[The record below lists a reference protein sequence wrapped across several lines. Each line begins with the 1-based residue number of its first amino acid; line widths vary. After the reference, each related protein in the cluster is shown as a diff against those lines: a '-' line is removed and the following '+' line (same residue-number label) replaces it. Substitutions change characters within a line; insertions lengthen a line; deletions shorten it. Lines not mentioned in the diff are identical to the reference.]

1 MYFSECM
8 HFPAAH
14 LNTTLMFLHFYLLE
28 NLMDKRLSQVKK
40 KTKLKAISV
49 STVGNEWSR
58 EARAATQ
65 SPNGTENL
73 ILIFVFA

>member
-1 MYFSECM
+1 M
-8 HFPAAH
+8 HALSCSTFEYH
-14 LNTTLMFLHFYLLE
+14 LDVFALLLAGKL
-28 NLMDKRLSQVKK
+28 NGQTPLPGKKK

>member
-1 MYFSECM
+1 M
-8 HFPAAH
+8 HALSCSTFEYH
-14 LNTTLMFLHFYLLE
+14 LDVFALLLAGKL
-28 NLMDKRLSQVKK
+28 NGQTPLPGKK
-40 KTKLKAISV
+40 NLKAISV